1 MTRAFASAAWTCSA
15 KSFDELPLSVSL
27 GRGGAHRR
35 LVNPEQGLVPDLV
48 DSNDIQMRGGSE
60 PKRDEGEP
68 VARKIVTAS
77 AALLIVSCGPETLR
91 TEPSG
96 AAGQMGASV
105 TVKVFQFQPSP
116 LDVRVGD
123 TVTWTNEDDIEHTVT
138 SGEPGNP
145 DVGFDGSLNGTS
157 ATFKHRFEK
166 SGTFPYF
173 CSIHESMRGE
183 IRVFGEGER

>member
-1 MTRAFASAAWTCSA
+1 M
-15 KSFDELPLSVSL
+15 
-27 GRGGAHRR
+27 
-35 LVNPEQGLVPDLV
+35 
-48 DSNDIQMRGGSE
+48 
-60 PKRDEGEP
+60 
-68 VARKIVTAS
+68 ARKIVTAC
-77 AALLIVSCGPETLR
+77 AALLIVSCSPKTPR

-96 AAGQMGASV
+96 AADQMGASV

-116 LDVRVGD
+116 LEVRVGD

-145 DVGFDGSLNGTS
+145 AGGFDGPLNGTS
-157 ATFKHRFEK
+157 ATFRHRFGK

-183 IRVFGEGER
+183 IRVSG